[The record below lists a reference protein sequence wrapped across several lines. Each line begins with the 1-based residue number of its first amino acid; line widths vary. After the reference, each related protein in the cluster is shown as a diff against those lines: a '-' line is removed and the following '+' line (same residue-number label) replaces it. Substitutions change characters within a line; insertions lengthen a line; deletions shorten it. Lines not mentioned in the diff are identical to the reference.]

1 MEIIQAEG
9 QRENYIK
16 IKKQAKPQKIL
27 DNIRLS
33 RMNVTG
39 VPKVEKKMWE
49 QKKLK
54 K

>member
-16 IKKQAKPQKIL
+16 IKKQAEPQKIL

-33 RMNVTG
+33 RMNVVG

-49 QKKLK
+49 QKSLK